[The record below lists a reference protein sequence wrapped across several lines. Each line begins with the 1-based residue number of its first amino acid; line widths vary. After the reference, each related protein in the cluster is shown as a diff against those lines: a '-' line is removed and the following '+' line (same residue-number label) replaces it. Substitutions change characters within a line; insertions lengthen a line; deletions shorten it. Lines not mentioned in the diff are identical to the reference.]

1 MNKYNVYW
9 VKFLKNKRNKYS
21 LLVFGFIF
29 ILSLFAEVLS
39 NDKPIIM
46 SIDSKLYFPII
57 MTYSD

>member
-1 MNKYNVYW
+1 MDKYNVYW

-21 LLVFGFIF
+21 LFIFGFIF

-46 SIDSKLYFPII
+46 SIDSKL
-57 MTYSD
+57 